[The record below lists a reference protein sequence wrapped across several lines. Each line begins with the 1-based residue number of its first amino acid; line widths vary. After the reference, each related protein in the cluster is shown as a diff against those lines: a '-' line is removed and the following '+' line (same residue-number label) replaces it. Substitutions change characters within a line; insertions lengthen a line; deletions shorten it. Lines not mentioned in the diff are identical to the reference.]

1 MSSRDTNFQNIAKNI
16 NQIKPKAGK
25 VYNSI
30 LEALVDVQMDRD
42 ADHLRTLPNNKK
54 NAYKEK
60 LKKSFME
67 DLDELITEL
76 GGED

>member
-1 MSSRDTNFQNIAKNI
+1 MSSRDTNFQNITKNI

-42 ADHLRTLPNNKK
+42 ADHLRILPNNEK

-60 LKKSFME
+60 IKKRFIE
-67 DLDELITEL
+67 DLDELIAEL
-76 GGED
+76 GGVD